1 MDNQIVIFEL
11 GGEQFGVAIGT
22 VESIVP
28 MLPVTHVP
36 EAPPFVRGVTNLRGR
51 ILPVLDLSAR
61 FGLTE
66 QGVTKER
73 RIVVVHCGQT
83 EAGIIVDGV
92 CEVLTLDA
100 AQVEP
105 PPPLTRSVASQ
116 FVEGI
121 AKLGDRIVILL
132 DLHKVLSTEEEKQV
146 MAIAEQMTPA

>member
-11 GGEQFGVAIGT
+11 GGEQFGVAIGK
-22 VESIVP
+22 VESIVQ
-28 MLPVTHVP
+28 MLPITHVP
-36 EAPPFVRGVTNLRGR
+36 QAPPFVRGVTNLRGR

-66 QGVTKER
+66 RGQTKEQ
-73 RIVVVHCGQT
+73 RIIVVHCGST

-92 CEVLTLDA
+92 CEVLTLDP

-132 DLHKVLSTEEEKQV
+132 DLHKVLSVDEQEQV
-146 MAIAEQMTPA
+146 LTIAEEMTPA

>member
-1 MDNQIVIFEL
+1 MHNQIVIFEL
-11 GGEQFGVAIGT
+11 GGEQFGVAIGK

-28 MLPVTHVP
+28 MLHITHVP
-36 EAPPFVRGVTNLRGR
+36 QAPPFVRGVTNLRGR

-66 QGVTKER
+66 RGQTKEQ
-73 RIVVVHCGQT
+73 RIVVVHYGQT

-92 CEVLTLDA
+92 CEVLTLDP
-100 AQVEP
+100 AQVE

-132 DLHKVLSTEEEKQV
+132 DLHKVLSVEEQEQV
-146 MAIAEQMTPA
+146 LTVAEEMTPA